1 MAMQTVAV
9 VETERL
15 QRAWQAYYR
24 ARRRVRQAK
33 NAGAGVQGGNAAYDA
48 G

>member
-1 MAMQTVAV
+1 MAIQTVAV

-15 QRAWQAYYR
+15 QWTWQGHYR
-24 ARRRVRQAK
+24 ARRRAGQVK
-33 NAGAGVQGGNAAYDA
+33 NADA